1 MRLVCVKAPDIRI
14 LIVDD
19 EEPARRR
26 LRELL
31 RAAMA
36 EASLAEASNGR
47 KAIEMI
53 RVFEPDLV
61 FLDVQLPELT
71 GLQVIQEIGA
81 SRMPVTIF
89 VTAYVKHAIDAFET
103 NALDYLLKPY
113 SDERFEA
120 ALERSRNRLH
130 QVALS
135 EFGERLLRVT
145 SEQLPKARY
154 LDRLAVKVDGGTR
167 LIACAEIESM
177 EGADVYV
184 NLHTKRQEYLY
195 RGTLNKL
202 SEDLDPDQFIR
213 VHRSTIVNIAAIVL
227 LESTSHGDFEA
238 TLKSGR
244 QVQVS
249 RTFRRDLEERLQQ
262 VL

>member
-1 MRLVCVKAPDIRI
+1 MRLARVKAPDIRI

-31 RAAMA
+31 QAATA
-36 EASLAEASNGR
+36 NAFLDEASNGR

-53 RVFEPDLV
+53 HVFEPDLV
-61 FLDVQLPELT
+61 FLDVQMPEFT

-81 SRMPVTIF
+81 SRMPMTIF
-89 VTAYVKHAIDAFET
+89 VTAYVKHAVDAFET

-120 ALERSRNRLH
+120 ALERSMKRLH

-145 SEQLPKARY
+145 SEPLQKARY

-167 LIACAEIESM
+167 LIACSEIESI

-184 NLHTKRQEYLY
+184 SIRTKGQEYIH

-202 SEDLDPDQFIR
+202 SGDLNPDQFVR

-227 LESTSHGDFEA
+227 LEPTSHGDFEA

-249 RTFRRDLEERLQQ
+249 RTFRKDFEERLRQII
-262 VL
+262 